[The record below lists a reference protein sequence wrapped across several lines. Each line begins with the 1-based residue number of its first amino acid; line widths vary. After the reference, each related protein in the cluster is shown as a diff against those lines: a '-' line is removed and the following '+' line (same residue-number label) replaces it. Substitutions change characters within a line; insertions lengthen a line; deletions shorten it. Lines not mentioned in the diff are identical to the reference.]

1 MTASTVVELCGVD
14 DLALGD
20 RRRFEL
26 SIGPICLVRVED
38 GFRAIRDVCSHE
50 DFPLS
55 EGEVD
60 LDECLIECWKHG
72 SMFSLV
78 TGQPMSFPATQPVRV
93 YEVVAEG
100 GRIGVKLG

>member
-1 MTASTVVELCGVD
+1 MSASILVDLCAVDELEVG
-14 DLALGD
+14 G

-26 SIGPICLVRVED
+26 ESGPVCLVRVGD
-38 GFRAIRDVCSHE
+38 GYRAISDICSHE

-60 LDECLIECWKHG
+60 LEDCLIECWKHG
-72 SMFSLV
+72 SMFSLD

-93 YEVVAEG
+93 YEVVVDA
-100 GRIGVKLG
+100 GRVAVRI